1 MRFKTTIATLAIAG
15 IMGIGGA
22 LAQTPAPATPT
33 TPGAT
38 GAGAPATA
46 APEDKAAISKDC
58 YAQADAQN
66 LHGKA
71 RKHFHSK
78 CKKNGGKM

>member
-15 IMGIGGA
+15 IMGISGA
-22 LAQTPAPATPT
+22 LAQTPAPA

-46 APEDKAAISKDC
+46 APDDKAAISKDC